1 MEAGKDDKE
10 EDVAPQVGEESA
22 AQPGSPSGNVAAALS
37 EQGVTPIPAEGTA
50 AQEGPREE
58 MPIAAQEGPREE
70 KPADEAAAEESAA
83 LPAEV
88 AALLN
93 SPGMVE
99 TLQRM
104 VAEATA
110 KAQTREAEK
119 VAALER
125 SREMAERK
133 VDRQAREHDLALRK
147 VKSRQA
153 TLEQERKAAQD
164 EVRRLGTRL
173 HHTRTAL
180 QEERE
185 QKELREQ
192 APVSAERPRTEELRR
207 SSPIR
212 AQSQHEADPEE
223 GK

>member
-22 AQPGSPSGNVAAALS
+22 AQPGSPSGNVAAATG

-58 MPIAAQEGPREE
+58 MPIAAPEGEAEVKAAQTRQEE
-70 KPADEAAAEESAA
+70 KPAGEAAAEDSAA
-83 LPAEV
+83 LPADV

-110 KAQTREAEK
+110 KVQAREAAK
-119 VAALER
+119 VADLER
-125 SREMAERK
+125 SREMAERLA
-133 VDRQAREHDLALRK
+133 DRQAREHELALRK
-147 VKSRQA
+147 AKSKQA
-153 TLEQERKAAQD
+153 ALEQERKAAQD
-164 EVRRLGTRL
+164 EVHCLGSRL
-173 HHTRTAL
+173 HQTRTTL
-180 QEERE
+180 QEER
-185 QKELREQ
+185 
-192 APVSAERPRTEELRR
+192 
-207 SSPIR
+207 
-212 AQSQHEADPEE
+212 
-223 GK
+223 

>member
-22 AQPGSPSGNVAAALS
+22 AQPGAPSGDVAAATG
-37 EQGVTPIPAEGTA
+37 EQGVPPIPAEGTA

-58 MPIAAQEGPREE
+58 IPVVAPEGEEKTEAAQTRQEE
-70 KPADEAAAEESAA
+70 APAEEAAAEDPAA

-125 SREMAERK
+125 SRELAECK
-133 VDRQAREHDLALRK
+133 VDRQAREHDLALK
-147 VKSRQA
+147 KAKSRQA
-153 TLEQERKAAQD
+153 TLE
-164 EVRRLGTRL
+164 
-173 HHTRTAL
+173 
-180 QEERE
+180 
-185 QKELREQ
+185 
-192 APVSAERPRTEELRR
+192 
-207 SSPIR
+207 
-212 AQSQHEADPEE
+212 
-223 GK
+223 